1 MKLSSISKKSS
12 AFAKA
17 TADKSVFG
25 VPPSPRLRRTSQSS
39 VSPRRRQAAAGF
51 TLIELMIVV
60 IIMAAL
66 AGMVLPRL
74 LDRADDAKIGIAKAD
89 IANITSALKFYKLNV
104 GQYPKSEEGLASLT
118 VRPGSAGNSWK
129 GPYLEREAKDPWG
142 RLYQYQLDPGSLM
155 GFKLW
160 SNGPDEASTEDN
172 INNWDN
178 R

>member
-1 MKLSSISKKSS
+1 MKRSGEKSS
-12 AFAKA
+12 
-17 TADKSVFG
+17 VF
-25 VPPSPRLRRTSQSS
+25 SLQSL
-39 VSPRRRQAAAGF
+39 VSHRRRQAAAGF

-66 AGMVLPRL
+66 AGMVMPRL

-89 IANITSALKFYKLNV
+89 IANLTSALKFYKLNV
-104 GQYPKSEEGLASLT
+104 GQYPKTDEGLTALM
-118 VRPGSAGNSWK
+118 VRPGSAGTTWK
-129 GPYLEREAKDPWG
+129 GPYLERDPKDPWG

-160 SNGPDEASTEDN
+160 STGPDEASAEDD
-172 INNWDN
+172 INSWDD

>member
-1 MKLSSISKKSS
+1 MDPLIIVIVLVIVIAVAAGPGDYDYDYDWGQIIKERVRMKNS
-12 AFAKA
+12 
-17 TADKSVFG
+17 
-25 VPPSPRLRRTSQSS
+25 RRS
-39 VSPRRRQAAAGF
+39 GF

-89 IANITSALKFYKLNV
+89 IANITSALKFYKLDV
-104 GQYPKSEEGLASLT
+104 GQYPKSEEGLTALM

-129 GPYLEREAKDPWG
+129 APYLEREAKDPWG

-160 SNGPDEASTEDN
+160 SDGPDEASTEDN
-172 INNWDN
+172 INNWDV